1 MADLLFDP
9 LFGIAI
15 SIGFFSI
22 GMMLKNRLKTN
33 LMNPLL
39 FTIVVIILILL
50 IFDIPFETYDQG
62 GKMINLFL
70 GPATAALAYSIYLR
84 IKLLK
89 IYSIPIIIGCT
100 AGSLASMGSVY
111 AFCRLFNLD
120 GVLTATL
127 IPKSVT
133 APIAIEIS
141 TQLGGIPSVTV
152 AIVIITGIIGAI
164 LAPYLIRFLGISDP
178 VAAGIAIGCSSH
190 GIGTAKAIEIGDIEG
205 AMSGIAIG
213 VSGLITAV
221 LIMIF

>member
-1 MADLLFDP
+1 
-9 LFGIAI
+9 
-15 SIGFFSI
+15 
-22 GMMLKNRLKTN
+22 
-33 LMNPLL
+33 
-39 FTIVVIILILL
+39 
-50 IFDIPFETYDQG
+50 
-62 GKMINLFL
+62 MINLFL
-70 GPATAALAYSIYLR
+70 GTGNCGACILDLPANQTTKNLFHPDHNRMHRR
-84 IKLLK
+84 ISGFNGKCLCFLP
-89 IYSIPIIIGCT
+89 S
-100 AGSLASMGSVY
+100 
-111 AFCRLFNLD
+111 FNLD